1 MAANTKKLN
10 VRNTKQQMLDAYNEL
25 AKSLEEKRDV
35 ELKPEQKAV
44 EKETALVVEKA
55 NKISLDGVTQGI
67 AQLKAEVN
75 KTFSQLQEKL
85 EDELSKYADLTEAVS
100 AKEKELA
107 DIYEIRKSASSL
119 VALIEAQN
127 QRRTEFEAEM
137 EEKKQALAGEIERER
152 KQRMLEKEQY
162 EAKAKEQKEA
172 EEKQRKREK
181 DEYEY
186 GFKREQLIAREQF
199 EYAKEKT
206 EKALSDKKEQVE
218 KELSERE
225 GIVAEREKTIKSL
238 EDRIQE
244 LEKGQEKAV
253 ELAVTKAKE
262 QLLADFTSK
271 EILLKKEFEGERNV
285 FTTRIKSLED
295 ITKKQTEQIVMLTQQ
310 LENAAGKVQ
319 DIAVKAIEGS
329 SHSKLF
335 EQLRNVI
342 EERKKPESEG
352 KTKSE

>member
-1 MAANTKKLN
+1 MAENSKPISL
-10 VRNTKQQMLDAYNEL
+10 RNTKQEMLDAYNEL

-44 EKETALVVEKA
+44 EKETAQVVEKA
-55 NKISLDGVTQGI
+55 NNLSLDGVTQGI
-67 AQLKAEVN
+67 AHIKTEVN
-75 KTFSQLQEKL
+75 KTFSQLQQSL
-85 EDELSKYADLTEAVS
+85 EDELVKYNQLGQAVS

-119 VALIEAQN
+119 MALIEAQN
-127 QRRTEFEAEM
+127 QRRKEFEIEM
-137 EEKKQALAGEIERER
+137 EAKKQALADEIDRGR
-152 KQRMLEKEQY
+152 KQWTLEKDQHN
-162 EAKAKEQKEA
+162 AHVKENKEA
-172 EEKQRKREK
+172 VELQRKREK

-186 GFKREQLIAREQF
+186 SFKREQLVAREKF
-199 EYAKEKT
+199 EYEKDKT
-206 EKALSDKKEQVE
+206 EKALADKKEQLE

-225 GIVAEREKTIKSL
+225 RIVAEREKAIKSL
-238 EDRIQE
+238 EDRILE
-244 LEKGQEKAV
+244 LEKDKENTRKATV
-253 ELAVTKAKE
+253 AEITE
-262 QLLADFTSK
+262 QLSSDFESK
-271 EILLKKEFEGERNV
+271 QVLLKKEFEGERNV

-295 ITKKQTEQIVMLTQQ
+295 ITKKQAEQIVTLTAQ

-335 EQLRNVI
+335 DQLRNII
-342 EERKKPESEG
+342 EERKIPQAES